1 MTSTTLVG
9 SYEQGRALL
18 RTPAQRATYGALAI
32 VLLVLPWVMPTF
44 YVGEAAYIFIMCIAS
59 LGLMTLTG
67 FTGQVSLGQ
76 AAFLSIGAYTHAQ
89 LMSHGVPLPVAM
101 AAAGMCAGFV
111 GLLIGLPAIRVSG
124 LHLAIV
130 TLAFAIVTE
139 HVMGRW
145 TAFTGGHSG
154 MPVPEPV
161 LLGYSL
167 AQPLPFY
174 YLCLAVLTLVLLLL
188 VNLMRSATGRAF
200 VGVRDSEAAAQG
212 LGIRVARTKVTAFVI
227 SAVVSGV
234 AGALLAHQTQYLT
247 PEGFGLALSLQLVL
261 MVFIGGMG
269 SLRGA
274 ILGALL
280 IGMLPSLISLLK
292 EVLPER
298 VGNQFG
304 LELFVYGAVLVF
316 FVLLEPRGLNG
327 RWIRLRSAL
336 EEFPL
341 FSRSSARRQ
350 KSYLKSERA

>member
-1 MTSTTLVG
+1 MSGADMVG
-9 SYEQGRALL
+9 SYEEARALL
-18 RTPAQRATYGALAI
+18 RTPVQRAAYIALGVA
-32 VLLVLPWVMPTF
+32 LLLLPWVTPTF

-89 LMSHGVPLPVAM
+89 LISHGVPLPM
-101 AAAGMCAGFV
+101 SLLLAGLCAGVV

-130 TLAFAIVTE
+130 TLAFAILTE

-154 MPVPEPV
+154 MAVPEPM

-167 AQPLPFY
+167 ADPRPFY
-174 YLCLAVLTLVLLLL
+174 YLCLAVLVVVLLLL

-212 LGIRVARTKVTAFVI
+212 LAIRVARTKVTAFVV
-227 SAVVSGV
+227 SAVVSGI
-234 AGALLAHQTQYLT
+234 AGALLGHQTQFIT
-247 PEGFGLALSLQLVL
+247 PEGFGMALSLQLVL

-292 EVLPER
+292 EVLPAR
-298 VGNQFG
+298 IGSQFG

-327 RWIRLRSAL
+327 RWIRLRGAL
-336 EEFPL
+336 EQFPL
-341 FSRSSARRQ
+341 LTPSSARRQ
-350 KSYLKSERA
+350 KSYMRSERA